1 MKVLIDRT
9 WTFAVVACLVA
20 GCRSEPA
27 GGLAGERKSPT
38 RDAVGSVR
46 DALVQTEKEWGR
58 ALVETNVSALG
69 RCLADEWLLTY
80 SDGSIVTKPMAL
92 VDLSSGALR
101 IESIRI
107 DDVTVRDYNDTAIV
121 FGLITERSSF
131 RGRDTSGKRRF
142 TDVFVKRDGR
152 WQAVASHECDLSPKN

>member
-1 MKVLIDRT
+1 MKVLINRI
-9 WTFAVVACLVA
+9 WTFAVMACLVV
-20 GCRSEPA
+20 GCRSEP
-27 GGLAGERKSPT
+27 GGGRAGERKSPT

-92 VDLSSGALR
+92 VDLGSGALR

-107 DDVTVRDYNDTAIV
+107 DDVTLLDYNDT
-121 FGLITERSSF
+121 
-131 RGRDTSGKRRF
+131 
-142 TDVFVKRDGR
+142 
-152 WQAVASHECDLSPKN
+152 